1 VQKRSEI
8 SAKDF
13 LKPELIEGDNIGML
27 RSNFAGDVAAVATR
41 HVELERIAIGDSA
54 ELRERLEVYR
64 ILATEPWRDADG

>member
-1 VQKRSEI
+1 MQKRSEI

-41 HVELERIAIGDSA
+41 HVELERIG
-54 ELRERLEVYR
+54 VQH
-64 ILATEPWRDADG
+64 